1 LAPTFALALGTVAV
15 AGVANGID
23 NIATDTILQKRVP
36 DALLGRVFATRFL
49 TYSAGEALAYPV
61 GGLLVDAVGPRST
74 YLITGAAIAAA
85 GLLILLVIAAAPT
98 RNV

>member
-1 LAPTFALALGTVAV
+1 
-15 AGVANGID
+15 
-23 NIATDTILQKRVP
+23 VP

-74 YLITGAAIAAA
+74 YLLAAA
-85 GLLILLVIAAAPT
+85 ATAAVGVVLLLFLAVPKILKKAV
-98 RNV
+98 